1 MENEL
6 LEKLKG
12 YLDSTE
18 TSKNFLDLVFGS
30 HLTLYDIWE
39 ILKELLPPEKAYDT
53 INKLARDFIGKEAKE
68 DLFIL
73 ERMFIQKLNEI
84 NLKNR
89 EAILN
94 FLEWLINFCKET
106 SKFRV
111 GRGPEICEEKGF
123 LNILRGNLSFEDED
137 ILERVESAYLE
148 VLVRANK
155 VCEDIK
161 NNRFINAYL
170 HYIKILKTSFE
181 LVALLSVE
189 SVQQLSKEAKTDPLT
204 GLLNRRYMHLILK
217 DVIELAS
224 ITETPFT
231 IALIDIDDFKKIN
244 DTYGHLVGD
253 CILKELAKLLRKAFR
268 KGDYIFRYGG
278 EEFLVVMPS
287 TSLDEA
293 VKILERF
300 RRIVERHLFR
310 CDGKEIKITVSIGIC
325 SDIPK
330 NGRSIL
336 SYVRC
341 ADIKLYRAKRS
352 GKNRVVF

>member
-1 MENEL
+1 M
-6 LEKLKG
+6 EKLKD
-12 YLDSTE
+12 YLGLSG
-18 TSKNFLDLVFGS
+18 TSKSFLDLVFRS

-39 ILKELLPPEKAYDT
+39 ILRDLLPPEEAYDA
-53 INKLARDFIGKEAKE
+53 INKLARDFIRKEARE
-68 DLFIL
+68 DIFIL
-73 ERMFIQKLNEI
+73 ERTFIQKLEEV

-94 FLEWLINFCKET
+94 FLEWLINFCKEV
-106 SKFRV
+106 SSFNANKALNV
-111 GRGPEICEEKGF
+111 CERSGF
-123 LNILRGNLSFEDED
+123 LNVLRGGVFIKDNE
-137 ILERVESAYLE
+137 IVERVESAYLE
-148 VLVRANK
+148 VITRANK
-155 VCEDIK
+155 LCEDIK

-170 HYIKILKTSFE
+170 HYTKILKASFE

-189 SVQQLSKEAKTDPLT
+189 SVKRLSKEAKTDPLT

-244 DTYGHLVGD
+244 DNYGHLVGD
-253 CILKELAKLLRKAFR
+253 CVLKELAKLLKRAFR

-287 TSLDEA
+287 TGLDEA
-293 VKILERF
+293 VKVLERF
-300 RRIVERHLFR
+300 RSIVERHTFR
-310 CDGKEIKITVSIGIC
+310 CDGKDLKITVSIGVC
-325 SDIPK
+325 SDVPR
-330 NGRSIL
+330 NGKGVL

-341 ADIKLYRAKRS
+341 ADIKLYKAKRS

>member
-6 LEKLKG
+6 LEKLKD
-12 YLDSTE
+12 YLGSAE
-18 TSKNFLDLVFGS
+18 TSKSFLDLVFGS

-39 ILKELLPPEKAYDT
+39 ILKEILPPEKAYDT
-53 INKLARDFIGKEAKE
+53 INRIARDFIGKEARE

-73 ERMFIQKLNEI
+73 ERMFIQKLNEV

-94 FLEWLINFCKET
+94 FLEWLINFCKEV
-106 SKFRV
+106 SKFKV
-111 GRGPEICEEKGF
+111 GHGPEICEQGRF
-123 LNILRGNLSFEDED
+123 LDILKGNLSFEDKEV
-137 ILERVESAYLE
+137 IERVESAYLE

-155 VCEDIK
+155 ACADIK

-170 HYIKILKTSFE
+170 HYTKILKTSFE

-189 SVQQLSKEAKTDPLT
+189 SVQRLSKEAKTDPLT

-217 DVIELAS
+217 DVIELSS
-224 ITETPFT
+224 ITETPFA

-253 CILKELAKLLRKAFR
+253 CVLKELAKLLKKAFR

-287 TSLDEA
+287 TGLNEA

-310 CDGKEIKITVSIGIC
+310 CEGREIKITVSIGVC

-330 NGRSIL
+330 NGKSIL

-341 ADIKLYRAKRS
+341 ADMKLYKAKRS